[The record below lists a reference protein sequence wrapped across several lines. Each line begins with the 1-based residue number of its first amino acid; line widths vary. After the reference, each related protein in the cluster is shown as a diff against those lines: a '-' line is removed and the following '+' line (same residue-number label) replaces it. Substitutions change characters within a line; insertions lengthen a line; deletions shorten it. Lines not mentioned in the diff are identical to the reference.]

1 MRNETKEF
9 SANFIRHLPV
19 APVNLVLMSSL
30 LLVRLVSHEAH
41 AYNLVP
47 LMCSRKIRPILQSPS

>member
-1 MRNETKEF
+1 M
-9 SANFIRHLPV
+9 

-30 LLVRLVSHEAH
+30 LFVRLVSHEAH